1 MTPTRRLSFVLLVVV
16 MTTACVS
23 TPRFPEAAN
32 AWRAGERPK
41 ALALARAEVERF
53 RVGNSLDAQAITNA
67 LAELSEAL
75 RTMPIALPGDGMPVR
90 PDELDEPPSGESP
103 DARPKSPAPK
113 DAPPTD
119 LEGRAPPLFRA
130 TMESTL
136 RKDLV
141 ASGALRVV
149 RATRSVMR
157 LGMDRF
163 GVELLAVCFRR
174 DAFTSDHALVASYPT
189 ALRSLVVKFAAL
201 DALEELTR

>member
-1 MTPTRRLSFVLLVVV
+1 MRVRPVLVVLAV
-16 MTTACVS
+16 ALTTGCVS

-32 AWRAGERPK
+32 AWRSGQKTK
-41 ALALARAEVERF
+41 ALTLARAEVERF
-53 RVGNSLDAQAITNA
+53 RDGNSLENQVIEDA

-75 RTMPIALPGDGMPVR
+75 RTMPIALPGDGLPVR
-90 PDELDEPPSGESP
+90 PEELEDGPPDGAQEADS
-103 DARPKSPAPK
+103 
-113 DAPPTD
+113 DAPEE
-119 LEGRAPPLFRA
+119 LEGRAPPLLRA

-149 RATRSVMR
+149 RAARSVMR

-174 DAFTSDHALVASYPT
+174 DAFTADHPLVASQSN
-189 ALRSLVVKFAAL
+189 ALRSLVVKFAAI
-201 DALEELTR
+201 DALEELVR